1 MSYGA
6 AAADRKNQIRHDA
19 SPHLRRQARPDQDQ
33 IQPADFAGR
42 HWIAWFSTEI
52 PIQDGPYKFR
62 DLPGLIVKIE
72 DKTGSHKMELKGI
85 KNITGNVD
93 INVFEVKE
101 IAVNSK
107 QFQKV
112 LKEYENDPTKG
123 IKQIQ
128 MGGTSIILTGK
139 DGTSTKIAKEQ
150 EERLKARIKKDNN
163 RIELDIVK

>member
-1 MSYGA
+1 MNIIKQLWTLLTGFFS
-6 AAADRKNQIRHDA
+6 IFLSA
-19 SPHLRRQARPDQDQ
+19 SH
-33 IQPADFAGR
+33 
-42 HWIAWFSTEI
+42 
-52 PIQDGPYKFR
+52 
-62 DLPGLIVKIE
+62 
-72 DKTGSHKMELKGI
+72 
-85 KNITGNVD
+85 
-93 INVFEVKE
+93 
-101 IAVNSK
+101 
-107 QFQKV
+107 KV